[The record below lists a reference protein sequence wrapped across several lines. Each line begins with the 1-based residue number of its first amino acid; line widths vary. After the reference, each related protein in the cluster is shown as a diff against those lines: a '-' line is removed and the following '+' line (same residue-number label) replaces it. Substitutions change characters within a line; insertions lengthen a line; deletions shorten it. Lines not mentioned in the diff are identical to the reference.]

1 MTFPPVFSD
10 RLEAEPWDDRYY
22 ADRVV
27 TLPGSKKQVTARL
40 PAAWS
45 QTACTVLVDKY
56 FRKAGVPDYIARV
69 DDVPADVSAGLP
81 SILRPSVPAPDAT
94 FGPETDARQVFNRLA
109 GCWAYWGWR
118 GGYFARE
125 DDPGLAAVRFY
136 KEVYASLLLQAAAPN
151 SPQWFNCFAANTEF
165 ITREHGVTT
174 FAETVGSKVTVWT
187 RKGWKPASV
196 KAFGRQP
203 LQRVTFAPVFQLPRG
218 GWGRG
223 KTTIRMTVDV
233 TPDHR
238 WILQDGRQTTAIGV
252 GDVVPTA
259 AVTADTHGE
268 RYRDGFRHGV
278 IYGDGTPG
286 YQHKTSDLR
295 TYPVRLCGKK
305 RALAAAFDR
314 SSFPPCYEGDARA
327 AVNSATDLKALP
339 DGNEG
344 VEYLQGFMAGWL
356 ATDGSDRPGGVK
368 KLSSS
373 NPAAEAW
380 VRRYAAVCGWTLTG
394 HSVTPPGEVVIRGK
408 KCQQTED
415 NHSLLLTRATRG
427 WRVVE
432 IEPLPTEEPVYCA
445 VVPGAGEFAL
455 ASGQMTGN
463 CGLNWAYGI
472 THAEAGHFVWDP
484 DRGEAVDTGDA
495 YARPTAS
502 ACFIS
507 QVEDTL
513 TGPGGITDLIATE
526 AAVFKQGSGN
536 GVNVSPI
543 RGAREPLSGGGVSSG
558 LMSFLKPLDASAG
571 SIKSGGINRRAA
583 KMIVLDDDHPD
594 FLEYVEWK
602 RVEEDKVAALAC
614 GGKQLREHYD
624 NLLAAVWGDGV
635 VQPEV
640 PVPLDQFPPAAH
652 AEVARAATAGVPPGY
667 TARLVGAIA
676 AGVRPPE
683 PPALD
688 TDWQGEAYATVS
700 GQNANNS
707 VRLSDAFMR
716 KATGRDPDRSW
727 PLYGRVEKRRAAE
740 ELRPPVPHTVVD
752 AVEVWH
758 RIALIAW
765 ASADPGIHFPG
776 LMDVWHTVPNHS
788 DIQASNPCSEYLHVN
803 NSACN
808 LASLNLV
815 FFLLAH
821 GAIDVD
827 AYRHAVALWTAV
839 LEITVGMSAYP
850 GAKLAENSYK
860 LRPLGLGYANLG
872 SLLMRLGLAYD
883 SPAGRELAGSLT
895 ALLTAE
901 GYCTS
906 AALAQIVG
914 PYEHFAANREP
925 HLRVLVMHR
934 DACWPGQANEHLPEG
949 TVRLGAD
956 VLPAELVPVRTAA
969 RKRWDRAVDLAE
981 RCGLRNSQVT
991 VIAPTGT
998 ISLLMDCDTSGIE
1011 PDFALVKFKS
1021 LAGGG
1026 SMTLVNQGVGAAL
1039 ARLGYD
1045 ADFVAR
1051 AEAHVRER
1059 MTIEGLDGLHP
1070 GHLPVFDC
1078 ATPCGTG
1085 TRSISADAHV
1095 DMLAAVQP
1103 FLSGSSS
1110 KTINL
1115 PADCTPADVERVYRR
1130 AWEKAVKCVAV
1141 YRDGSKLSQPLS
1153 GAALPVP
1160 ANAEGHTLAKAST
1173 RSVDVKQLW
1182 AAVEGLENSQVFEAL
1197 RLVERLQH
1205 AVDGEP
1211 GYDLLDA
1218 VVCFQK
1224 AIAPADVPRVR
1235 GKERLPARR
1244 GGYTQKVRIAGQKMY
1259 IRTGEY
1265 PDGRLGEIFLTSA
1278 REGAAY
1284 RSLLDSFAKAVSIA
1298 LQYGVPLDEL
1308 VRAFAGTRFEPA
1320 GLVSGHAR
1328 IKQATSP
1335 LDCVFRD
1342 LAIHYLGRHE
1352 LANVTPEPEAT
1363 AAVAGQSPAGL
1374 TRPAVVDV
1382 VADLLA
1388 RSTADLRRNTLA
1400 ELGRS
1405 DPSLRAEVIARAEA
1419 RVADVRAAAD
1429 PTAEARTK
1437 GYTGDLCRSCGSYAM
1452 VRAGACLRC
1461 SDCGSTSGG
1470 CG

>member
-484 DRGEAVDTGDA
+484 DRGESVDTGDA

-652 AEVARAATAGVPPGY
+652 AEVARAAAAGVPPGY

-895 ALLTAE
+895 ALMTAE

-925 HLRVLVMHR
+925 HLRVLTMHR
-934 DACWPGQANEHLPEG
+934 DACWPGQENPHLPAG

-998 ISLLMDCDTSGIE
+998 ISLLMDCDTSGVE

-1045 ADFVAR
+1045 IAFVAR

-1153 GAALPVP
+1153 GAALPAP
-1160 ANAEGHTLAKAST
+1160 AKAEQPASGT
-1173 RSVDVKQLW
+1173 AGTGRPLNEAMTTLWRYANDHGLPVTDPAVAAAFALVGDVAYAATGISRFDPERAVAQFK
-1182 AAVEGLENSQVFEAL
+1182 AAVAPPS
-1197 RLVERLQH
+1197 
-1205 AVDGEP
+1205 
-1211 GYDLLDA
+1211 
-1218 VVCFQK
+1218 
-1224 AIAPADVPRVR
+1224 APADVPRVC

-1342 LAIHYLGRHE
+1342 LAVHYLGRDD
-1352 LANVTPEPEAT
+1352 LANVTPEPEAKEPAPEPDVNGT
-1363 AAVAGQSPAGL
+1363 RVTEAVAAFLRS
-1374 TRPAVVDV
+1374 AVVATPRLPDGTRTS
-1382 VADLLA
+1382 AEWEAERA
-1388 RSTADLRRNTLA
+1388 RISR
-1400 ELGRS
+1400 
-1405 DPSLRAEVIARAEA
+1405 
-1419 RVADVRAAAD
+1419 AD

-1437 GYTGDLCRSCGSYAM
+1437 GYTGDMCRNCSNFTM
-1452 VRAGACLRC
+1452 TRAGACLKC
-1461 SDCGSTSGG
+1461 ETCGSTSGG